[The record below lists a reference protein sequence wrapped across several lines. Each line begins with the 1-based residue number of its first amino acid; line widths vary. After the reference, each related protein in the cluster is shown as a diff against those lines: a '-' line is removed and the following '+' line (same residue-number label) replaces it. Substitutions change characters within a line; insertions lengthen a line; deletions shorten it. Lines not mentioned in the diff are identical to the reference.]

1 MKLAGE
7 PRQGH
12 IFQKRQ
18 DCRMQYRKRIRNGQK
33 ASHVAYTNDLHEAL
47 LRKYGPTFWK
57 CWRSKFESVNKCN
70 EVNGCVDGD
79 KIADTFR
86 EHFSK
91 SYTSNDASRAA
102 SLTRCSAIAERPR
115 CRVRYSFRQK

>member
-1 MKLAGE
+1 VKLAGE

-47 LRKYGPTFWK
+47 LSKYGPTFWK
-57 CWRSKFESVNKCN
+57 CWRSKFESANKCN

-86 EHFSK
+86 EHFNM
-91 SYTSNDASRAA
+91 SYTSNDASGAA
-102 SLTRCSAIAERPR
+102 SLTERPR